1 MNRWSLSAYDR
12 QPAALG
18 FEAVGFVTA
27 GHVNETLAITI
38 CRALLL
44 SAWPVV

>member
-1 MNRWSLSAYDR
+1 VNRWSLSAYDR

-27 GHVNETLAITI
+27 DHVNKTLEIIA
-38 CRALLL
+38 RHPWQPSLV
-44 SAWPVV
+44 S